1 MYIYMF
7 HLVDRICYD
16 LSAKTMGG
24 ASADGIAIMQICCF
38 ILVTVQK
45 CDPPKLCTHADVDA
59 TVDLH
64 FQIIAEHHMIYSM
77 AKICVAPRKSSGGG
91 SSSGSCVCGSSS
103 AATSASTAPTAPAAA
118 DHSGSASSSSNG
130 SSSSGAEAAAAAA
143 AAAFFGGRFVTTTT
157 RFHSRC
163 CLLSPPTT
171 PRRAPWGGP
180 RQECKIG
187 I

>member
-7 HLVDRICYD
+7 HLVDRICYE

-64 FQIIAEHHMIYSM
+64 VQIIAEHHVIYNM
-77 AKICVAPRKSSGGG
+77 AKYVWHHAKA
-91 SSSGSCVCGSSS
+91 V
-103 AATSASTAPTAPAAA
+103 
-118 DHSGSASSSSNG
+118 
-130 SSSSGAEAAAAAA
+130 AAAAAA
-143 AAAFFGGRFVTTTT
+143 AAVFAAAAAQRLRQQRQRQRQQQQITAAAPAAAATAAAAAARKRRQQQRQQHFLGAALSRQQRAFT
-157 RFHSRC
+157 RAVVF
-163 CLLSPPTT
+163 
-171 PRRAPWGGP
+171 
-180 RQECKIG
+180 
-187 I
+187 